1 MRATTPSKFFLR
13 GVAAIAV
20 AALLGAAEPV
30 VAGGLIDRTNPAP
43 KLSDTGLYS
52 DPAAKVVAAENLS
65 FSPQYPLWTDGATKR
80 RWIYLPPG
88 TSIDASDPDAWVF
101 PIGTKLWKEFS
112 FGRPVETRLIER
124 LPDGSW
130 RFLAYVWK
138 ADGSD
143 AELAPV
149 RGVRGVI
156 EIKAATAV
164 ATVRDTAR
172 HDVPSRMDCG
182 ACHEGQPSPV
192 LGFSALQLSPDRDPL
207 APHAAAR
214 VAGDVDLRLLMDR
227 GLVRGLPASYR
238 RTPPRIAAPTPRERA
253 VLGYMHANCG
263 HCHNDRG
270 PLAELG
276 MNLSIRLAPAHGAF
290 PGALLTAVGQAS
302 SYPLPGTIES
312 GLYARIA
319 NGSPG
324 ESVLVQRMVSRQPA
338 VQMPPLG
345 THVVDREALRLVMQ
359 WIRESLAPTAASRV
373 AERVPTMKRTRG
385 RNTQ

>member
-1 MRATTPSKFFLR
+1 MRATTPFSVLFH
-13 GVAAIAV
+13 GAAIAV
-20 AALLGAAEPV
+20 AAALVAAAP
-30 VAGGLIDRTNPAP
+30 AAGGGLIDRTNPAP
-43 KLSDTGLYS
+43 RLSETGLYS
-52 DPAAKVVAAENLS
+52 DAAGKVVARENLS

-88 TSIDASDPDAWVF
+88 TSIDAADPDAWVF
-101 PIGTKLWKEFS
+101 PVGTKLWKEFS
-112 FGRPVETRLIER
+112 FGKPVETRLIER

-149 RGVRGVI
+149 RGVRGVVA
-156 EIKAATAV
+156 IKAATAV
-164 ATVRDTAR
+164 AAGQDTVR

-207 APHAAAR
+207 APHATAR

-253 VLGYMHANCG
+253 VLGYLHANCG

-276 MNLSIRLAPAHGAF
+276 MNLSIRLAPAHGAV

-359 WIRESLAPTAASRV
+359 WIRESLAPTASSRV

>member
-1 MRATTPSKFFLR
+1 MRATTPFAVLSR
-13 GVAAIAV
+13 GLAAAFSL
-20 AALLGAAEPV
+20 AALFALGGEAPAAAVPGRV
-30 VAGGLIDRTNPAP
+30 IDRTNPAP

-52 DPAAKVVAAENLS
+52 DPAAKVVARENLA
-65 FSPQYPLWTDGATKR
+65 FSPQYPLWTDGAAKR

-88 TSIDASDPDAWVF
+88 TSIDATDPDAWVF

-130 RFLAYVWK
+130 RYLAYVWK

-143 AELAPV
+143 AELAPA
-149 RGVRGVI
+149 RGIRGVI
-156 EIKAATAV
+156 EIKAAPAG
-164 ATVRDTAR
+164 AAAQNAR
-172 HDVPSRMDCG
+172 HDVPSRLDCG
-182 ACHEGQPSPV
+182 ACHEGQPTPV

-207 APHAAAR
+207 APHASPR
-214 VAGDVDLRLLMDR
+214 RAGDVDLRALIDR
-227 GLVRGLPASYR
+227 GLVHGLPASYR
-238 RTPPRIAAPTPRERA
+238 RNPPRIEAPTPRERA
-253 VLGYMHANCG
+253 VLGYLHANCG

-276 MNLSIRLAPAHGAF
+276 MNLSIRLAPAHGSF
-290 PGALLTAVGQAS
+290 PGALLTAVGRPS
-302 SYPLPGTIES
+302 SYPLPGTLDS

-319 NGSPG
+319 NGAPG

-345 THVVDREALRLVMQ
+345 THVVDQEALRLLMQ
-359 WIRESLAPTAASRV
+359 WIRESLVPATAASSV
-373 AERVPTMKRTRG
+373 ARSGSPSG
-385 RNTQ
+385 FPQ

>member
-1 MRATTPSKFFLR
+1 MRATTPTAVLFRF
-13 GVAAIAV
+13 AAATAFAGAF
-20 AALLGAAEPV
+20 AAAAPAAPA
-30 VAGGLIDRTNPAP
+30 AGGVIDRTNPAP
-43 KLSDTGLYS
+43 RLSETGLYS
-52 DPAAKVVAAENLS
+52 DAARKVVARQNLS

-101 PIGTKLWKEFS
+101 PVGTKLWKEFS

-143 AELAPV
+143 AELAPARGL
-149 RGVRGVI
+149 RGVALVD
-156 EIKAATAV
+156 TASG
-164 ATVRDTAR
+164 AR